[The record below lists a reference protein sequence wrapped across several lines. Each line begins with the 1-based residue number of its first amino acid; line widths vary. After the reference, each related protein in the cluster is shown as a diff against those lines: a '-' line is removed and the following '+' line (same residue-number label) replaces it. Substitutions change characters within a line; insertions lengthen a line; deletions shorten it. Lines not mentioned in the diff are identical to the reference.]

1 MLHATQPHHRAYLH
15 SPQPLEKDTE
25 TTLRVRSDAVTS
37 TANTSTAGADA
48 TEPTANGTANM
59 ATMEPPSKRLRA
71 LAQQEEDLPSYL
83 KVYLG
88 QRPPTTFAR

>member
-1 MLHATQPHHRAYLH
+1 
-15 SPQPLEKDTE
+15 
-25 TTLRVRSDAVTS
+25 VTS
-37 TANTSTAGADA
+37 TANTSTAGAAA
-48 TEPTANGTANM
+48 TPLAANGTANM

-88 QRPPTTFAR
+88 Q